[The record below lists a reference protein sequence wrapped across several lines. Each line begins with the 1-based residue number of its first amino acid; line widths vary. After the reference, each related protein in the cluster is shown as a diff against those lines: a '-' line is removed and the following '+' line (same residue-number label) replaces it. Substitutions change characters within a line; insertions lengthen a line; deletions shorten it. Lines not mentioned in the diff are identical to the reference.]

1 MLFIFR
7 KHVKKFMIKVRKA
20 TLKDSKDIYEWRNDE
35 LTRKMSLSTNFV
47 KIKPKGMDPTK
58 YEIITK

>member
-1 MLFIFR
+1 
-7 KHVKKFMIKVRKA
+7 MIKVRKA

-47 KIKPKGMDPTK
+47 EWDNHIKWFKASLNNTK
-58 YEIITK
+58 KSLLMSPDLKTC